1 MRKDLAIGKV
11 GEDSVI
17 KALRRAKLSAKRNSK
32 KENRSYYDIE
42 SEIGNVPFT
51 VEVKND
57 LYASKSG
64 NIAIEIHNPR
74 SNKKSGLSITKSDIW
89 AHIVDSQLWVTKTKD
104 LKKFVKTNK
113 PVRQVDYAGDGNA
126 NLLLFKMEDILPN
139 IFFRIDHL
147 KGTEINTLIKRL
159 IS

>member
-57 LYASKSG
+57 LYASKS
-64 NIAIEIHNPR
+64 
-74 SNKKSGLSITKSDIW
+74 
-89 AHIVDSQLWVTKTKD
+89 
-104 LKKFVKTNK
+104 
-113 PVRQVDYAGDGNA
+113 
-126 NLLLFKMEDILPN
+126 
-139 IFFRIDHL
+139 
-147 KGTEINTLIKRL
+147 
-159 IS
+159 